1 MLKMRNHTRIVRAL
15 WQYPNISRVEL
26 SNRLEIDK
34 STITV
39 EVARLIENG
48 VITELPEGNPSRG
61 GGRKP
66 TPLAMNKD
74 YGYLIG
80 IAIQSGRYTAVA
92 VNLAGE
98 ILDTKEED
106 IVVTRDNLALSI
118 QLIYWE
124 FRDRLSTYPG
134 MLLGIGVGA
143 GGIINP
149 KDGTILFSV
158 PLGITEPLNV
168 VEEISRKLDVPF
180 AIENN
185 ANCCAWGELAFH
197 KHTELKNILFAL
209 VEFKQALVPHAA
221 YGGVGVG
228 FGLVINGRVH
238 YGSNYSAGE
247 FRSVLCT
254 ADDDIQVSL
263 SREELGRVL
272 SDPSVFDRFAV
283 ELARNIAMLVNTLD
297 FSRVF
302 IGGDIESCGFDF
314 CRILEDAIDANWLYP
329 IKKRIDIQYSSLGA
343 KAVAFGAA
351 GMCLQSLF
359 AANKFPVRL
368 GTVG

>member
-1 MLKMRNHTRIVRAL
+1 
-15 WQYPNISRVEL
+15 
-26 SNRLEIDK
+26 
-34 STITV
+34 
-39 EVARLIENG
+39 
-48 VITELPEGNPSRG
+48 
-61 GGRKP
+61 
-66 TPLAMNKD
+66 
-74 YGYLIG
+74 
-80 IAIQSGRYTAVA
+80 
-92 VNLAGE
+92 
-98 ILDTKEED
+98 
-106 IVVTRDNLALSI
+106 
-118 QLIYWE
+118 
-124 FRDRLSTYPG
+124 
-134 MLLGIGVGA
+134 
-143 GGIINP
+143 
-149 KDGTILFSV
+149 
-158 PLGITEPLNV
+158 
-168 VEEISRKLDVPF
+168 
-180 AIENN
+180 
-185 ANCCAWGELAFH
+185 
-197 KHTELKNILFAL
+197 
-209 VEFKQALVPHAA
+209 
-221 YGGVGVG
+221 VGVG